1 MDAAVVSPVRAIS
14 NLHLYLASHWRYCK
28 KLTAH
33 LPPLCLGVTMW
44 LACLWGRFFFSFLK
58 EYFTKRSKFC
68 LLPSLPS
75 ICSNY
80 LFLPCFAWS
89 YEKRFANIRWQCKN
103 KVNMPGMVEG
113 EDGRSLGPWW
123 HHRAPDAILHLDLLL
138 ERNKPLFDETTA
150 IQALCYL
157 QLNDPN

>member
-1 MDAAVVSPVRAIS
+1 MSGCNHVTGMS
-14 NLHLYLASHWRYCK
+14 
-28 KLTAH
+28 
-33 LPPLCLGVTMW
+33 LGKI
-44 LACLWGRFFFSFLK
+44 FFSFLK

-113 EDGRSLGPWW
+113 KDGRSLGPWW
-123 HHRAPDAILHLDLLL
+123 HYRATDAILHLDLLL

-150 IQALCYL
+150 MQALCYL
-157 QLNDPN
+157 QLNDPKSHYHRVVRIKLSEISMCNCLMHRK